1 MANFSLTPM
10 RSDRKLI
17 ITSTGEPY
25 QPVRLTYSI
34 PGKAFVTNIFS
45 LLDCMEERENGQWR
59 WYFVAEAEDV
69 KLGPYSQ
76 DRLEDV
82 ESVVIG
88 FVRFPKKSTM
98 VIEVRSVLRAIAAA
112 KFFGPILGPKVV
124 ARRARIVN
132 RYFESNESPGNVAE
146 LDKHLDQ
153 NVTVVDPRVAEA
165 KLDEYLA
172 GAKTEAQAKR
182 AYERYYEERRQER
195 GDVPLVEDF
204 PLAPREET
212 PDFKHLTMMLQLR
225 VFRAHEHWN
234 GNPVMLRDIIARFFQ
249 EETSEA
255 IYVPRPNV

>member
-1 MANFSLTPM
+1 MADFSLTPM

-45 LLDCMEERENGQWR
+45 QLDCMQERENGQWH
-59 WYFVAEAEDV
+59 WYFGAEAEDLE
-69 KLGPYSQ
+69 LGAYSRE
-76 DRLEDV
+76 RLEDD

-88 FVRFPKKSTM
+88 FIRFPKKSTM
-98 VIEVRSVLRAIAAA
+98 TIEVRSVLRAIAAA

-132 RYFESNESPGNVAE
+132 RYFDGSELTGNVAE

-153 NVTVVDPRVAEA
+153 NVTVVDPRIAEA
-165 KLDEYLA
+165 KLNEYLA
-172 GAKTEAQAKR
+172 GAKTAEQSKR

-195 GDVPLVEDF
+195 RDVPLVEDF
-204 PLAPREET
+204 PLAPCEET
-212 PDFKHLTMMLQLR
+212 PDFKHLTITLELR
-225 VFRAHEHWN
+225 MFRAHEHWN
-234 GNPVMLRDIIARFFQ
+234 GNPVILRDIIARLFKDDL
-249 EETSEA
+249 SGA
-255 IYVPRPNV
+255 IQ

>member
-1 MANFSLTPM
+1 MAKFSLTPM

-45 LLDCMEERENGQWR
+45 QLECMEERENGQWR
-59 WYFVAEAEDV
+59 WYYVAEASGLE
-69 KLGPYSQ
+69 LGAYSQ
-76 DRLEDV
+76 ERLEDD

-98 VIEVRSVLRAIAAA
+98 IIEVRSVLRAIAAA
-112 KFFGPILGPKVV
+112 KFFGPIFGPKVV

-132 RYFESNESPGNVAE
+132 RYFDGSELTGNVAE

-153 NVTVVDPRVAEA
+153 NVTVVDPRVTAA

-172 GAKTEAQAKR
+172 GAKTPEQAKR
-182 AYERYYEERRQER
+182 AYERYCEERRHER
-195 GDVPLVEDF
+195 RDVPLVEDF

-212 PDFKHLTMMLQLR
+212 PDFKHLTITLELR
-225 VFRAHEHWN
+225 MFRAHEHWN
-234 GNPVMLRDIIARFFQ
+234 GNPVILRDIIERLMASDAAGLV
-249 EETSEA
+249 E
-255 IYVPRPNV
+255 

>member
-1 MANFSLTPM
+1 M

-34 PGKAFVTNIFS
+34 PGRAFVTNIFS
-45 LLDCMEERENGQWR
+45 QLGCMEERENGHWR
-59 WYFVAEAEDV
+59 WYFVAEAEDLE
-69 KLGPYSQ
+69 LGAYSQ
-76 DRLEDV
+76 ERLEDD

-98 VIEVRSVLRAIAAA
+98 IIEVRSVLRAIAAA
-112 KFFGPILGPKVV
+112 KFFGPIFGPKVV

-132 RYFESNESPGNVAE
+132 RYFNGSELTGNVAE

-165 KLDEYLA
+165 KLNEYLV
-172 GAKTEAQAKR
+172 GAKTREQAKR
-182 AYERYYEERRQER
+182 AYERYYEDRRQER
-195 GDVPLVEDF
+195 RDVPLVEDF

-212 PDFKHLTMMLQLR
+212 PDFKHLTITLELR
-225 VFRAHEHWN
+225 MFRAHEHWN
-234 GNPVMLRDIIARFFQ
+234 GNPVILRDIIERLVASDVAGPM
-249 EETSEA
+249 E
-255 IYVPRPNV
+255 

>member
-45 LLDCMEERENGQWR
+45 QLECMEERENGQWR
-59 WYFVAEAEDV
+59 WYFVAEAEDLE
-69 KLGPYSQ
+69 LGAYSQ
-76 DRLEDV
+76 ERLEDDEAV
-82 ESVVIG
+82 AIG
-88 FVRFPKKSTM
+88 FIRFPKKSTM
-98 VIEVRSVLRAIAAA
+98 IIEVRSVLRAIAAA

-132 RYFESNESPGNVAE
+132 RYFDGSELTGNVAE

-172 GAKTEAQAKR
+172 EAKTADQAKR

-195 GDVPLVEDF
+195 RDVPLVEDF

-212 PDFKHLTMMLQLR
+212 LDFKHLTITLELR
-225 VFRAHEHWN
+225 MFRAHEHWN
-234 GNPVMLRDIIARFFQ
+234 GNPVILRDIIERLFKDD
-249 EETSEA
+249 SSGA
-255 IYVPRPNV
+255 IQ

>member
-45 LLDCMEERENGQWR
+45 QLDCMEERENGQWR
-59 WYFVAEAEDV
+59 WYFGAEAEDLE
-69 KLGPYSQ
+69 LGAYSQ
-76 DRLEDV
+76 ERLEDDA
-82 ESVVIG
+82 SVVIG

-98 VIEVRSVLRAIAAA
+98 IIEVRSVLRAIAAA

-132 RYFESNESPGNVAE
+132 RYFDGSELTGNVAE

-165 KLDEYLA
+165 KLNEYLA
-172 GAKTEAQAKR
+172 GAKTPEQAKR
-182 AYERYYEERRQER
+182 AYERYYDDRRQER
-195 GDVPLVEDF
+195 RDIPLVEDF

-212 PDFKHLTMMLQLR
+212 PEFKHLTITLELR
-225 VFRAHEHWN
+225 MFRAHEHWN
-234 GNPVMLRDIIARFFQ
+234 GNRVILRDIIERLLKGDP
-249 EETSEA
+249 SGA
-255 IYVPRPNV
+255 IQ